1 MRKKLGIIL
10 AIILVFDLIALG
22 IVKVD
27 RYVSSKDGEAVGEE
41 QNSATTLSAQ
51 EMLSKA
57 TFVAVGDNLIHDTV
71 YEQAQARTNDGSY
84 DFSYDYAEIK
94 KYIEEPDVAILNQET
109 IISTEHQVS
118 SYPMFNSPPELGQEM
133 IDTGFDVFNIATN
146 HSLDKG
152 ESGLI
157 STINYWKEK
166 GMITTGAYLN
176 DEDFKIPVN
185 EVNGIKIAYLGFTE
199 QTNGLK
205 LPADSEVVLVLAKD
219 EALLESKIHQAKQM
233 ADVVIVNAHW
243 GEEYTHEPTV
253 SEKQMAQKLC
263 DWGADVVIGN
273 HPHVIQ
279 PVEYITST
287 DGSHTMLCAY
297 SLGNFISAQR
307 KQATMLGGMLNFTVV
322 KNNSTGA
329 VNIENVKFRGTVTHY
344 TYGMGNIRV
353 YCLDD
358 YTEDLA
364 SNHGIKNYAPNFSYN
379 YLTDTVSQVV
389 DEQFLK

>member
-10 AIILVFDLIALG
+10 AIIIVFDLIALS

-27 RYVSSKDGEAVGEE
+27 RYVSSKGGEVVGEE
-41 QNSATTLSAQ
+41 PSDSTTLSAQ

-57 TFVAVGDNLIHDTV
+57 TFTAVGDNLIHDTV

-166 GMITTGAYLN
+166 GVITTGAYLN
-176 DEDFKIPVN
+176 DADFKIPVN

-243 GEEYTHEPTV
+243 GEEYTHEPTA

-279 PVEYITST
+279 PVEFITST

-329 VNIENVKFRGTVTHY
+329 VNIENVRFRGTVTHY

-358 YTEDLA
+358 YTPELA
-364 SNHGIKNYAPNFSYN
+364 ANHGIRNYAPNFSYD
-379 YLTDTVSQVV
+379 YLTETVSQVV
-389 DEQFLK
+389 DGQFLK